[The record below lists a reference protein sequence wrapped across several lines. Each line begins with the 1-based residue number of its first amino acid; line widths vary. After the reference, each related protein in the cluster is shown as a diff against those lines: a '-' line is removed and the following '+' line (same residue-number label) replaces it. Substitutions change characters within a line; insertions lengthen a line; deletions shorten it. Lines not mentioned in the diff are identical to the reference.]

1 MRPDRSASRQ
11 SVSTLIGWTIAL
23 GVWVLA
29 LYLVP
34 GAPRALLEATQL
46 AALYALG
53 RS

>member
-1 MRPDRSASRQ
+1 MRPDRSASRRPI
-11 SVSTLIGWTIAL
+11 VTLIAWTIAL
-23 GVWVLA
+23 GMWALA

-34 GAPRALLEATQL
+34 GAPRVLLEATQL

>member
-11 SVSTLIGWTIAL
+11 PVATIIAWTIAL
-23 GVWVLA
+23 GAWALA